1 MRRYTNVEMQRAETV
16 ADFVHDPVER
26 CSVGATHIVWCH
38 SKTLCGSVHW
48 GHYDDAQVTE
58 LVSRLAFSAHPSLA
72 GGLDILMD
80 SRGVSGFDWSAWEL
94 LAGHVRRQLAT
105 WNERIHRHAI
115 VVPAGQNGTLLAGM
129 LPMLGPEYRLS
140 FFTSL
145 PEAVAWIDR
154 PELPAILDEIE
165 GIAVAARETAPVLH
179 GVRHYLDQTVANASL
194 RSAARALGQSERTLQ
209 RLLKNEGTSF
219 NDELLQARL
228 RAARVLLEESDDP
241 IATIA
246 RRVGCSSSSRLIAL
260 FRREVGETP
269 AQYRVRRRSR

>member
-1 MRRYTNVEMQRAETV
+1 MQRADTV
-16 ADFVHDPVER
+16 ADFVQNPIQR
-26 CSVGATHIVWCH
+26 YSVGATHIVWCH
-38 SKTLCGSVHW
+38 SRTLCGSVHW
-48 GHYDDAQVTE
+48 GHYDDAQVNE
-58 LVSRLAFSAHPSLA
+58 LVSRLAFSNHPSLA

-80 SRGVSGFDWSAWEL
+80 SRGVAGFEWSAWEL

-105 WNERIHRHAI
+105 WNERIRRQAI
-115 VVPAGQNGTLLAGM
+115 VVPTGQTGTLLAGM
-129 LPMLGPEYRLS
+129 LPMLGPDYAFS

-145 PEAVAWIDR
+145 PEAIAWVDR
-154 PELPAILDEIE
+154 PDLSAILDEVE
-165 GIAVAARETAPVLH
+165 RIAAAARNTAPVLH
-179 GVRHYLDQTVANASL
+179 GLRHHLDQTVANASL
-194 RSAARALGQSERTLQ
+194 RSAARALAQSERTLQ

-228 RAARVLLEESDDP
+228 RAARLLLEESDEP

-260 FRREVGETP
+260 FRRDLGETP